1 MAAMTHHQRIY
12 MEGFMDG
19 LLCLG
24 TPASKEHY
32 KAGSPAFKTWTR
44 GYIAAKALGAG
55 GAEKVL
61 YDIYRKH
68 PDPVEVAGR
77 E

>member
-1 MAAMTHHQRIY
+1 MAALTHHQRIY

-24 TPASKEHY
+24 NPASKLLY
-32 KAGSPAFKTWTR
+32 KAGSPAAATWQRGFK
-44 GYIAAKALGAG
+44 AAKALGAG

-61 YDIYRKH
+61 YSIYKQH
-68 PDPVEVAGR
+68 PDPAEG
-77 E
+77 